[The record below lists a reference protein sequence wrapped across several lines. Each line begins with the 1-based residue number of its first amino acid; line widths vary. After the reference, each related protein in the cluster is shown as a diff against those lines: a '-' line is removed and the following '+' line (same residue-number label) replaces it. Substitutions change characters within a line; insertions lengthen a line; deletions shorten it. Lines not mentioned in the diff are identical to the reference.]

1 MYRLL
6 IADDE
11 ESIREGV
18 AEYIRRNCP
27 AWEVAGVARDGRE
40 ALTLCMKLLPDAVLT
55 DITMPHMNGLEFL
68 ESLADILPDAKL
80 LVLSGYDQFEYAVQ
94 AMRLGVSD
102 YLLKP
107 LDTAK
112 LVDALDRFAAELESQ
127 ALRWKQAETLRLRV
141 EKNHFLEL
149 KHYFSAALRGE
160 ELPALSAPDTLSATQ
175 FSAYC
180 CVLCDGLDQN
190 QPLLQQLLDQR
201 LYGSAQSLLLRMG
214 TPAVQAIVFGLMGSA
229 PSQLFLMLNHTLTS
243 IAVSCKRL
251 HGLDVRFYIGCIV
264 DSPAKLDLSYRQ
276 CCQARTYAF
285 PEHTPP
291 VTSYEDVLASQLLPC
306 PTLPRQILQEI
317 PAAVHCGNR
326 AAFAKNCQ
334 ALFDWFEKQTIR
346 DANYIRMC
354 ILSLCYA
361 IVQLDDASSAAA
373 PTSFYEFTNF
383 QLEVMT
389 ASSLEELRGCFENLA
404 SLYWLRQKNR
414 QEARRPL
421 ADRVAEVVQAHLSDL
436 DFSLDDVAAA
446 LFISPNYLRQLFKQQ
461 TGQTFTEYLTAQRM
475 RHAQLLLGAPETR
488 VYDVAE
494 QCGYADPR
502 YFSVSFKKYFHMTP
516 SEYRQSVLPGSSG
529 Q

>member
-112 LVDALDRFAAELESQ
+112 LVAALDRFAAELESQ
-127 ALRWKQAETLRLRV
+127 ALRWKQAETLRRRV

-201 LYGSAQSLLLRMG
+201 LYGSAQSLLLRVG

-306 PTLPRQILQEI
+306 PTLPRQILKEI
-317 PAAVHCGNR
+317 PDAVHCGNR

-361 IVQLDDASSAAA
+361 IVQ
-373 PTSFYEFTNF
+373 
-383 QLEVMT
+383 EVLT
-389 ASSLEELRGCFENLA
+389 ACSVEVVRGCFEYQA